1 MVIEEKAKRDKL
13 SESNEI
19 ILTRS
24 SLIKRNPDNI
34 VHSEETK
41 IT

>member
-1 MVIEEKAKRDKL
+1 MIIEEKAKRDKL

-19 ILTRS
+19 IFTQS
-24 SLIKRNPDNI
+24 SLIKRNPENN